1 MRSKSYMQKKSPKA
15 IHWSMALV
23 LAFLS
28 VLPGCMHQTPRLV
41 AEEETERDRYGVRTL
56 GEFCTVGNADPLPL
70 GGIGLVV
77 GLDGTGA
84 APTNDA
90 NRTMLE
96 DDLRKQGV
104 RNIKEMLASNN
115 VALVMISA
123 SIPPGTR
130 KGDTLDIEVRLPPSS
145 KATSIQGGHLKECIL
160 YNYDF
165 AKNLS
170 PTYTGP
176 KGTLRG
182 HPVARA
188 EGPLLVGFGKA
199 GEDDEGRVKS
209 GRIWGG
215 GRTQIDWPFT
225 LILNQDQQFARV
237 SGMISDQI
245 NETFQISKGDPSA
258 VIASTKNNISVS
270 LRVPTQYKL
279 NHPRFLRV
287 VRLIPT
293 KENDAGIGGQGRANY
308 IKKLNED
315 LMDPS
320 RCVTAALR
328 LEALGQETI
337 NTLKNGLK
345 NEHPLIRFSSAEALA
360 YLGSPSCGEELAR
373 SVIDQPMLRAFSL
386 TAMASLDEAICQVK
400 LREILYS
407 CTDDETRYGAFRAL
421 RALDEKNETI
431 QGEFL
436 NESFWLHRVS
446 PDTPGMVH
454 ISTSKRPEIVLFGKE
469 PAFRPP
475 FSLLAGEF
483 TLTSGKDDEKCNISR
498 IPLRSGKTMRKSTG
512 LTVSEILQT
521 LADMGALYPDV
532 TELLRQADTTQALT
546 CRVRN
551 DALPQAVSVYDLVKA
566 GKMKKGKNEEFG
578 LAMDTR
584 PDPSATPNFF
594 APVKPLSF
602 SNTEDQ
608 EALLNKKPEAKEKV
622 TAERLKNGQDK

>member
-1 MRSKSYMQKKSPKA
+1 
-15 IHWSMALV
+15 
-23 LAFLS
+23 
-28 VLPGCMHQTPRLV
+28 MHQTPRLV

-84 APTNDA
+84 APTSDA

-104 RNIKEMLASNN
+104 RNIKEMLASNT

-130 KGDTLDIEVRLPPSS
+130 KGDALDIEVTLPPRS
-145 KATSIQGGHLKECIL
+145 KATSIQGGYLKECIL

-215 GRTQIDWPFT
+215 GKTQIDWPFT

-245 NETFQISKGDPSA
+245 NETFQISKGDPGA

-279 NHPRFLRV
+279 NHPAIR
-287 VRLIPT
+287 
-293 KENDAGIGGQGRANY
+293 
-308 IKKLNED
+308 
-315 LMDPS
+315 
-320 RCVTAALR
+320 
-328 LEALGQETI
+328 
-337 NTLKNGLK
+337 KN
-345 NEHPLIRFSSAEALA
+345 
-360 YLGSPSCGEELAR
+360 
-373 SVIDQPMLRAFSL
+373 
-386 TAMASLDEAICQVK
+386 
-400 LREILYS
+400 
-407 CTDDETRYGAFRAL
+407 
-421 RALDEKNETI
+421 
-431 QGEFL
+431 
-436 NESFWLHRVS
+436 
-446 PDTPGMVH
+446 
-454 ISTSKRPEIVLFGKE
+454 
-469 PAFRPP
+469 
-475 FSLLAGEF
+475 
-483 TLTSGKDDEKCNISR
+483 
-498 IPLRSGKTMRKSTG
+498 
-512 LTVSEILQT
+512 
-521 LADMGALYPDV
+521 
-532 TELLRQADTTQALT
+532 
-546 CRVRN
+546 
-551 DALPQAVSVYDLVKA
+551 
-566 GKMKKGKNEEFG
+566 
-578 LAMDTR
+578 
-584 PDPSATPNFF
+584 
-594 APVKPLSF
+594 
-602 SNTEDQ
+602 
-608 EALLNKKPEAKEKV
+608 
-622 TAERLKNGQDK
+622 